1 MHTLILSL
9 SKDEPA
15 RSWFDRLTTSDVKE
29 RKRRSFMERKAVW
42 LLAGIIALTVPA
54 LAQTGATDTLSA
66 LLVEVRQLRIAMERA
81 ATTTPQVQLLGT
93 RLSVQS
99 ERLARAERDHDGT
112 KRELE
117 DVSGALAQ
125 MARRMEEIDNAAAQ
139 ETNPERQ
146 RGLAMDQADLKS
158 QSAELTARQLRLRA
172 RWSELATALGSEQ
185 LLWTELN
192 RRLDEVERA
201 INARTP
207 R

>member
-1 MHTLILSL
+1 
-9 SKDEPA
+9 
-15 RSWFDRLTTSDVKE
+15 
-29 RKRRSFMERKAVW
+29 MERKAVW
-42 LLAGIIALTVPA
+42 LLAGFIALTVPA

-117 DVSGALAQ
+117 DVSAALGQ

-146 RGLAMDQADLKS
+146 RGLAMEQADIKA
-158 QSAELTARQLRLRA
+158 QSTELTARQLRLRA

-185 LLWTELN
+185 LLWTDLN

-201 INARTP
+201 INARAP